1 MANKVA
7 LIAGTGFYDLPALR
21 ESAAEVIST
30 RYGSAQITRGNWNG
44 VELIFLTRH
53 GTGHTIPPH
62 KINYRANLQALK
74 DVGAA
79 SIVAINVVG
88 GVDRALQPGDLEL
101 INDFI
106 DFTSGR
112 TNTFFDGDDENGVQH
127 IDMTNV
133 YDRQIQSALLS
144 SAERLGIKLRNGG
157 IYAGF
162 DGPRFET
169 PAEIR
174 FAALAGATVVGM
186 TGCPEA
192 ALARELGIP
201 YAAIA
206 LVVNPAAGLVDAEIS
221 MADINAALAAGKDR
235 VLSILDGALV
245 EIAKR

>member
-1 MANKVA
+1 MANQVA

-21 ESAAEVIST
+21 DSAAELIDT
-30 RYGSAQITRGNWNG
+30 RYGAAQITRGIWNG
-44 VELIFLTRH
+44 VDLIFLTRH
-53 GTGHTIPPH
+53 GAGHTIPPH
-62 KINYRANLQALK
+62 RINYRANLQALK
-74 DVGAA
+74 DLGVS

-88 GVDRALQPGDLEL
+88 GVDRSLSPGDLEL

-112 TNTFFDGDDENGVQH
+112 ANTFFDGDDSSGVQH

-133 YDRQIQSALLS
+133 YDRRIQSALLT
-144 SAERLGIKLRNGG
+144 SADRLGIKLRTGG

-206 LVVNPAAGLVDAEIS
+206 LVVNPAAGLVEAEITITE
-221 MADINAALAAGKDR
+221 INAALAAGKDR
-235 VLSILDGALV
+235 VLSIIDGALG
-245 EIAKR
+245 EIAKL